1 MKLSLHT
8 ILLNFKRQMP
18 QRQNMSWHK
27 LIDKTE
33 QSVFSKVNKEYKKK

>member
-1 MKLSLHT
+1 
-8 ILLNFKRQMP
+8 MP